1 MSTPESTGPQSA
13 DRIRQAIWENR
24 ESPNGLPRN
33 SRAEELVSAAEQ
45 SGEAELIRLALF
57 NLIDAYEFSTERGK
71 LIVPFARLL
80 QEWDRDP
87 SGFDQWDVQSLH
99 WRFKW
104 VGSGML
110 DLPEIP
116 LDSIRQWQQEMGRR
130 FAVAGYS
137 PRAVRQSA
145 YYLAYEIGDDEAAD
159 RHLAEWTAADR
170 DQMSDCHACEL
181 NEQGGYWA
189 RRGEDEKALDT
200 WAPVLD
206 GTHTCAEEPHRVL
219 AEALVPL
226 VRLGRLDE
234 ARASHLRGYRMA
246 KGNESLLRS
255 IGHHL
260 EFCALTGNEARGLEI
275 LAEHATHLGPL
286 NDADAQLGFGGGALV
301 LLGRLKELGH
311 GSLPAARYQG
321 TDRTV
326 AELHDLLLADL
337 TALTARFDARNGTA
351 ASSTRLATRL
361 GQRPLVEVLP
371 LGVRAAVPV
380 AAGSVRPGASVRS
393 AAPAPSVAEASTAET
408 VEDIAVRAR
417 ELRAAGHPAAAEL
430 WERIAVLSAR
440 EDASVPD
447 RLLSAELLEHRA
459 LTIGRAGGQ
468 PVQDGTA
475 RRLFEEVVAAF
486 RAIDEPGRAAV
497 NGVRIAVAA
506 VQQGAPDE
514 EIRAALD
521 AAATLVEE
529 IPVDDPLRLRRVA
542 TLDLTRIKLDAFVAQ
557 RAHAHRGGSE
567 HDGGSDA
574 EAGAR
579 FLAAMS
585 GFVTEYGTVEDAG
598 ALADLV
604 AEAEAALAHEAVNTQ
619 DGERAEALL
628 ISAARRNQD
637 TGRPWEAVEPLTRLA
652 RLRLMLGRPDLAEE
666 VSRTALECAADL
678 TDADEL
684 GTVRLTLAEALYQQD
699 GKESEAATY
708 ALEAAHWFDAAGEGA
723 GAGAYARLV
732 LAQAFGETGRAA
744 EAAEILESALPDL
757 LEHGD
762 EQAVRARDTLGR
774 MLRQLGDE
782 KAAAQQYLLA
792 AELAEAWDH
801 PAPKARLAMLAGE
814 CLAAADGLEKQA
826 EQAYE
831 RAVELWREAG
841 ETFGHVRALRALAWL
856 AVETRYDEDGVG
868 GEDEDGVGG
877 EDEDGVGLLGDVDR
891 ARALMVQA
899 LAALDEDGPEHR
911 LERARTWSQL
921 SQLLYNEDGL
931 EAEAAELGIR
941 AAEALREFG
950 PEELPERASC
960 VLRSAWA
967 EQDRGRKEEGRALL
981 AAFVDELK
989 VLAEDSDEAAELLKQ
1004 VEQRVEHYG

>member
-1 MSTPESTGPQSA
+1 MSAPESTGPLPA
-13 DRIRQAIWENR
+13 DQIRQAIWENR

-33 SRAEELVSAAEQ
+33 ARAEELVSLAEQ
-45 SGEAELIRLALF
+45 SGDAELVRLALF

-130 FAVAGYS
+130 YAVAGYS

-159 RHLAEWTAADR
+159 RHLAEWTSADR

-189 RRGEDEKALDT
+189 RRGEDDKALAT
-200 WAPVLD
+200 WAPVL
-206 GTHTCAEEPHRVL
+206 GGEHVCAEEPHRVL

-234 ARASHLRGYRMA
+234 ARTYHLRGYRMA

-275 LAEHATHLGPL
+275 LAEHAAHLGPL
-286 NDADAQLGFGGGALV
+286 GDADAQLGFCGGALV
-301 LLGRLKELGH
+301 LLGRLMELGH
-311 GSLPAARYQG
+311 GALPAARHQG
-321 TDRTV
+321 AERTV
-326 AELHDLLLADL
+326 AELHGLLLADL

-351 ASSTRLATRL
+351 ASSTRLTTRL
-361 GQRPLVEVLP
+361 GQRPLVDALP
-371 LGVRAAVPV
+371 LGVRVAPVV
-380 AAGSVRPGASVRS
+380 AAPVRP
-393 AAPAPSVAEASTAET
+393 APAESAVRAET
-408 VEDIAVRAR
+408 VAELAVRAR
-417 ELRAAGHPAAAEL
+417 EARAAGRPAADRL
-430 WERIAVLSAR
+430 WERIAVLCAR
-440 EDASVPD
+440 EGEPAPDA
-447 RLLSAELLEHRA
+447 LLAAELAEHHA
-459 LTIGRAGGQ
+459 LTVGRAGGT
-468 PVQDGTA
+468 PVEDGTA
-475 RRLFEEVVAAF
+475 RRLFEQAVAAY
-486 RAIDEPGRAAV
+486 RELGEPGRAAV

-506 VQQGAPDE
+506 VQQGASDE

-521 AAATLVEE
+521 ASAALVEE
-529 IPVDDPLRLRRVA
+529 IPADDPLRTRRAA
-542 TLDLTRIKLDAFVAQ
+542 TLELTRIKLEAFVAQ
-557 RAHAHRGGSE
+557 RAHAHR
-567 HDGGSDA
+567 DGGDLNA
-574 EAGAR
+574 EAEAR
-579 FLAAMS
+579 FLAAMT
-585 GFVTEYGTVEDAG
+585 GYVAEFGTGAG
-598 ALADLV
+598 AERLSDLV
-604 AEAEAALAHEAVNTQ
+604 AEAEAALAHNAVNTQ
-619 DGERAEALL
+619 DWERAEDLL
-628 ISAARRNQD
+628 TSAARRNQEAD
-637 TGRPWEAVEPLTRLA
+637 KPWEAVEPLTRLA

-666 VSRTALECAADL
+666 AARTALDCSAEL
-678 TDADEL
+678 TDAEEL

-699 GKESEAATY
+699 GKEAEAATY

-723 GAGAYARLV
+723 GAGAHARLV
-732 LAQAFGETGRAA
+732 LAQAFGESDRAA

-774 MLRQLGDE
+774 LLRQLGDG
-782 KAAAQQYLLA
+782 KAAAEQYLLA
-792 AELAEAWDH
+792 AEIAEAWDH
-801 PAPKARLAMLAGE
+801 PVPKARLAMLAGE
-814 CLAAADGLEKQA
+814 CLAGEQGLEAQA
-826 EQAYE
+826 QQAYE
-831 RAVELWREAG
+831 RAVALWQEAG
-841 ETFGHVRALRALAWL
+841 ETFGAVRALRALAWL
-856 AVETRYDEDGVG
+856 AAETRYD
-868 GEDEDGVGG
+868 DEG
-877 EDEDGVGLLGDVDR
+877 DELPGDVAR
-891 ARALMVQA
+891 ARELMDRA
-899 LAALDEDGPEHR
+899 LAALGEDGPEHR

-950 PEELPERASC
+950 PEELGERASC

-967 EQDRGRKEEGRALL
+967 EQTLGRKAEGRALL
-981 AAFVDELK
+981 EAFVGELK
-989 VLAEDSDEAAELLKQ
+989 VLAGESESAAELLRR
-1004 VEQRVEHYG
+1004 VEQRVENYG